1 MVGPIR
7 FGKPQKTWVVIRGD
21 AILSL
26 VLVCSADL
34 DVLCSASFSL
44 QVKFYSLTFMH
55 KISTRVVYVKGKQPS
70 TPYHPTPHLH
80 ALRELTRKLPQDK
93 AKRQEGRRESY
104 LLFQLS
110 TYRIIFLYFFFKLLM
125 LLK

>member
-1 MVGPIR
+1 MGCDL
-7 FGKPQKTWVVIRGD
+7 RGCNSFT
-21 AILSL
+21 LFSL
-26 VLVCSADL
+26 FSRIL

-44 QVKFYSLTFMH
+44 QVKFYSLMFMH
-55 KISTRVVYVKGKQPS
+55 KISTRVVYVNGKQLS
-70 TPYHPTPHLH
+70 TPYHPIPHLH

-93 AKRQEGRRESY
+93 SKRQEGTQESY

-110 TYRIIFLYFFFKLLM
+110 TYCIIFLHFFFKFLM

>member
-7 FGKPQKTWVVIRGD
+7 FGKPQKTWAVIRGD

-26 VLVCSADL
+26 LLVCSAEL

-44 QVKFYSLTFMH
+44 RVKFYSLMFMH

-70 TPYHPTPHLH
+70 APYHLTPHLH

-93 AKRQEGRRESY
+93 SKRQEDRRESY

>member
-1 MVGPIR
+1 
-7 FGKPQKTWVVIRGD
+7 
-21 AILSL
+21 
-26 VLVCSADL
+26 
-34 DVLCSASFSL
+34 
-44 QVKFYSLTFMH
+44 MH
-55 KISTRVVYVKGKQPS
+55 KISTRVVYVNGKQRS
-70 TPYHPTPHLH
+70 TPYHPTSHLH

-93 AKRQEGRRESY
+93 SKRQEDRRESY